1 MFKYVCLYTIILHI
15 IYKPRMS
22 FNLQFNQFFIKR
34 HIMSFSIL
42 VFLSAFAAI
51 QAFKP
56 RFMYNEDGSL
66 RQFGI
71 GFQRKTVVPAWL
83 VAIILAILSY
93 LLVLYA
99 STPILH

>member
-1 MFKYVCLYTIILHI
+1 ME
-15 IYKPRMS
+15 
-22 FNLQFNQFFIKR
+22 LQFNQFFIKR
-34 HIMSFSIL
+34 HITSFSIL
-42 VFLSAFAAI
+42 VFLAAFAAI
-51 QAFKP
+51 HSFKP

-83 VAIILAILSY
+83 VAIIIAILSY

-99 STPILH
+99 STPLLIHF